1 MSSRPIPTRQKV
13 DSDTIQV
20 FQEKAD
26 VPTTGQT
33 RLSEG
38 QLESNT
44 TTIDTP
50 QADDE
55 NDTPEK
61 KHSGGGVPS
70 NLDEESEIDSSPR
83 YSDDIPILQR
93 SDEVTPDRHVKVSGF
108 TFDELVD
115 RLLSQPMSKA
125 DANFTDIF
133 LCMYR
138 KFASPGMLLS
148 AILSRLEKSADEKG
162 QHFLT
167 RTTVQLRIIA
177 VLTKW
182 ISQYPGDF
190 AAPQTNQRFSAF
202 VEQIS
207 TEPAFNYAVQEMR
220 SMLRFHVVEDDDTR
234 WEKSDIEIDSDLEE
248 TNELAPVTS
257 STHSSRSTDASKNA
271 SHSSL
276 ADEKNARRDRRH
288 SETVSVSSSEAA
300 SAAGGQPSAF
310 HTVRDYELEAA
321 TFVPS
326 KKHLL
331 TKLLYH
337 NCMEISDDNFADE
350 ITRIDWIMFSSV
362 RVRDLVRD
370 VSLSAKQKA
379 KCKSTRAINHFNH
392 VAWWVTNLILL
403 RDKAKHRAQILEKFM
418 RIAWK
423 LRQMNNYNGLAA
435 VMAGIQ
441 NTAVG
446 RLAQTQAL
454 ISEECRRQFM
464 RLEILMG
471 RQRSHFAYRLAWQNS
486 TLPRIPYVPLSRRD
500 LASADEGSKTFVG
513 PKGDRINW
521 SKFEVF
527 GGVIL
532 PIMKSHST
540 PVNLEKHDNAREM
553 ILDCF
558 ISADEDVGSP
568 HESAQHAPQL
578 LTTNQ
583 EIYQRSLSL
592 EGSTSNPD
600 PKRKFLWSRS
610 FNQSVNY

>member
-1 MSSRPIPTRQKV
+1 MSTRTIPTRQKV
-13 DSDTIQV
+13 DTDTAQV

-33 RLSEG
+33 RLSQG
-38 QLESNT
+38 QLESNN
-44 TTIDTP
+44 TTIATP
-50 QADDE
+50 EIDDE
-55 NDTPEK
+55 NHTPEK
-61 KHSGGGVPS
+61 KRSGGFPPS
-70 NLDEESEIDSSPR
+70 PDVEESEIESSPR

-190 AAPQTNQRFSAF
+190 AAPQTNQKFSAF

-220 SMLRFHVVEDDDTR
+220 NMLRFHVVENDDTR
-234 WEKSDIEIDSDLEE
+234 WEKSDIEIDSDLED
-248 TNELAPVTS
+248 TNELVPVTS
-257 STHSSRSTDASKNA
+257 TQSSRSIDAGKNT
-271 SHSSL
+271 SHTSL
-276 ADEKNARRDRRH
+276 ADEKNAKRDRRH
-288 SETVSVSSSEAA
+288 SETVSVSSSEAVTAA
-300 SAAGGQPSAF
+300 SQPSAF
-310 HTVRDYELEAA
+310 HTVRDYEIEAA

-326 KKHLL
+326 RKHLL

-337 NCMEISDDNFADE
+337 NCMEISDDDFADE

-362 RVRDLVRD
+362 GVRDLVRD

-379 KCKSTRAINHFNH
+379 KCKSLINVTRAINHFNH

-441 NTAVG
+441 NTGVG

-454 ISEECRRQFM
+454 ISEECRKQFM

-540 PVNLEKHDNAREM
+540 PVNLEKHDNAREI

-558 ISADEDVGSP
+558 ISADED
-568 HESAQHAPQL
+568 
-578 LTTNQ
+578 

-592 EGSTSNPD
+592 EGSSSVPD
-600 PKRKFLWSRS
+600 PSRRNRFLWSRS

>member
-1 MSSRPIPTRQKV
+1 MSSRTIPTRQRV
-13 DSDTIQV
+13 DTDTTQV

-33 RLSEG
+33 RLSQG
-38 QLESNT
+38 QLESNN

-50 QADDE
+50 QTDDE
-55 NDTPEK
+55 DDTPEK
-61 KHSGGGVPS
+61 KRSGGVPS
-70 NLDEESEIDSSPR
+70 NLDAEESEIDSSPR

-93 SDEVTPDRHVKVSGF
+93 SDDVTPDRHVKVSGV

-190 AAPQTNQRFSAF
+190 AAPQTNQKFSAF
-202 VEQIS
+202 VDQIS

-220 SMLRFHVVEDDDTR
+220 NMLRFHVVEDDDTR
-234 WEKSDIEIDSDLEE
+234 WAKSDIEADSDLEE

-257 STHSSRSTDASKNA
+257 RSTDASKNT

-288 SETVSVSSSEAA
+288 SEAVSVSSSDAP
-300 SAAGGQPSAF
+300 AAGGQPSAF
-310 HTVRDYELEAA
+310 HTVRDYEIEAA

-337 NCMEISDDNFADE
+337 NCMEISDDDFADE

-379 KCKSTRAINHFNH
+379 KCKSLVNVTRAINHFNH

-454 ISEECRRQFM
+454 ISDECRKQFM

-540 PVNLEKHDNAREM
+540 PVNLEKHGNAREI

-558 ISADEDVGSP
+558 ISADED
-568 HESAQHAPQL
+568 
-578 LTTNQ
+578 
-583 EIYQRSLSL
+583 EIYQRSVSL
-592 EGSTSNPD
+592 EGSTTNSD
-600 PKRKFLWSRS
+600 PKRNRFLWSRS

>member
-1 MSSRPIPTRQKV
+1 MPTRQKV
-13 DSDTIQV
+13 DTV

-26 VPTTGQT
+26 ALPTAQSP
-33 RLSEG
+33 LSQG
-38 QLESNT
+38 QLEGNNT
-44 TTIDTP
+44 GTIGSP
-50 QADDE
+50 QTDDE
-55 NDTPEK
+55 NETPERK
-61 KHSGGGVPS
+61 RSGGVPS
-70 NLDEESEIDSSPR
+70 YLDVEESEADSSPR

-93 SDEVTPDRHVKVSGF
+93 SDEVAPEKHAKVSGV

-115 RLLSQPMSKA
+115 RLLSQPMSRA

-138 KFASPGMLLS
+138 KFASPGTLLS
-148 AILSRLEKSADEKG
+148 AILARLEKSASEKG
-162 QHFLT
+162 VHFLT
-167 RTTVQLRIIA
+167 RTTVQLRIVA

-190 AAPQTNQRFSAF
+190 AAPVTNQRFSAF
-202 VEQIS
+202 VDQIS
-207 TEPAFNYAVQEMR
+207 SEPAFNYAVQEMR
-220 SMLRFHVVEDDDTR
+220 TMLRFHVVEDDDTR
-234 WEKSDIEIDSDLEE
+234 WEKSDIEPESDVEE
-248 TNELAPVTS
+248 TNELVPVTS
-257 STHSSRSTDASKNA
+257 STQSSRSTEASKNT
-271 SHSSL
+271 SHTSL
-276 ADEKNARRDRRH
+276 GDEKNSRRDRRH
-288 SETVSVSSSEAA
+288 SETVSVSSSEAGPTP
-300 SAAGGQPSAF
+300 GGQPSAF

-331 TKLLYH
+331 TKLLFH
-337 NCMEISDDNFADE
+337 NCMEISDDDFADE

-362 RVRDLVRD
+362 RVRDLIRD

-379 KCKSTRAINHFNH
+379 KCKSLVNVTRAINHFNH
-392 VAWWVTNLILL
+392 VAWWVTNLVLL

-441 NTAVG
+441 NTGVG

-454 ISEECRRQFM
+454 ISDECRKQFM

-540 PVNLEKHDNAREM
+540 PVNLEKHDNAREI

-558 ISADEDVGSP
+558 ISADEDVSTLP
-568 HESAQHAPQL
+568 LWIDANYFTAAN
-578 LTTNQ
+578 TT
-583 EIYQRSLSL
+583 IIRK
-592 EGSTSNPD
+592 STNGA
-600 PKRKFLWSRS
+600 
-610 FNQSVNY
+610 YH

>member
-1 MSSRPIPTRQKV
+1 MPRAIPTPQMSSRTIPTRQKV
-13 DSDTIQV
+13 DTDTIQV

-33 RLSEG
+33 RLSQG

-44 TTIDTP
+44 NIIATSQT
-50 QADDE
+50 DDE
-55 NDTPEK
+55 SDTTERK
-61 KHSGGGVPS
+61 RSGGVPS
-70 NLDEESEIDSSPR
+70 HIDGEESEIDSSPR
-83 YSDDIPILQR
+83 YSEDIPILQR
-93 SDEVTPDRHVKVSGF
+93 SDEVTTDKHAKVSGF

-125 DANFTDIF
+125 DLNFIDIF

-148 AILSRLEKSADEKG
+148 AILCRLEKSAEEKG

-190 AAPQTNQRFSAF
+190 AAPVTNQRFSAF
-202 VEQIS
+202 VEQMS
-207 TEPAFNYAVQEMR
+207 SEPAFNYAVQEMR

-234 WEKSDIEIDSDLEE
+234 WENSDLEADSDAE
-248 TNELAPVTS
+248 EINELVPV
-257 STHSSRSTDASKNA
+257 SSRGTEASKNT

-276 ADEKNARRDRRH
+276 VDEKNSRRDRRH
-288 SETVSVSSSEAA
+288 SETVSISSSEAA
-300 SAAGGQPSAF
+300 PAAGLPSAF
-310 HTVRDYELEAA
+310 HTVRDYEIEAA

-326 KKHLL
+326 KRHLL

-337 NCMEISDDNFADE
+337 NCMEISDDDFADE
-350 ITRIDWIMFSSV
+350 LTRIDWIMFSSV

-370 VSLSAKQKA
+370 VSLSPKQKA
-379 KCKSTRAINHFNH
+379 KCKSLVNVTRAINHFNH

-441 NTAVG
+441 NTGVG

-454 ISEECRRQFM
+454 ISDECRKQFM

-471 RQRSHFAYRLAWQNS
+471 LQRSHFAYRLAWQNS

-540 PVNLEKHDNAREM
+540 PVNLEKHDNAREI

-558 ISADEDVGSP
+558 ISADEDVSILMNL
-568 HESAQHAPQL
+568 HNL
-578 LTTNQ
+578 
-583 EIYQRSLSL
+583 
-592 EGSTSNPD
+592 PD
-600 PKRKFLWSRS
+600 TC
-610 FNQSVNY
+610 

>member
-1 MSSRPIPTRQKV
+1 MPKAIPPPQMSSRTIPTRQKV
-13 DSDTIQV
+13 DTDTIQV

-26 VPTTGQT
+26 VSTTGQT
-33 RLSEG
+33 RLSQG

-50 QADDE
+50 QSDDE
-55 NDTPEK
+55 DDIPEK
-61 KHSGGGVPS
+61 KRSGGVPS
-70 NLDEESEIDSSPR
+70 SIDIDDSEIDSPR

-148 AILSRLEKSADEKG
+148 AILSRLEKSTSEKG

-190 AAPQTNQRFSAF
+190 AAPQTNQKFSAF

-220 SMLRFHVVEDDDTR
+220 TMLRFHVVEDDDTR
-234 WEKSDIEIDSDLEE
+234 WEKSDLEVDSDVEE
-248 TNELAPVTS
+248 ANELVPVTS
-257 STHSSRSTDASKNA
+257 STRSSRSTDPSKNA
-271 SHSSL
+271 SNVSL

-288 SETVSVSSSEAA
+288 SETVSVTSSEAVP
-300 SAAGGQPSAF
+300 AAGGQPSAF
-310 HTVRDYELEAA
+310 HTVRDYEIEAA

-326 KKHLL
+326 RKHLL

-337 NCMEISDDNFADE
+337 NCMEISDDDFADE
-350 ITRIDWIMFSSV
+350 ITRMDWIMFSSV

-379 KCKSTRAINHFNH
+379 KCKSLVNVTRAINHFNH

-454 ISEECRRQFM
+454 ISDECRKQFM

-471 RQRSHFAYRLAWQNS
+471 VRRSHFAYRLAWQNS

-540 PVNLEKHDNAREM
+540 PVNLEKHDNAREI

-558 ISADEDVGSP
+558 ISADEDVSSL
-568 HESAQHAPQL
+568 HES
-578 LTTNQ
+578 T
-583 EIYQRSLSL
+583 
-592 EGSTSNPD
+592 STAC
-600 PKRKFLWSRS
+600 
-610 FNQSVNY
+610 

>member
-1 MSSRPIPTRQKV
+1 MSSRTIPTRQKV
-13 DSDTIQV
+13 DTDTIQV

-33 RLSEG
+33 RLSQG
-38 QLESNT
+38 QLEGNNT
-44 TTIDTP
+44 TITP
-50 QADDE
+50 PEEDDE

-61 KHSGGGVPS
+61 KRSGGVAS
-70 NLDEESEIDSSPR
+70 STDVEQSEIDESPR

-138 KFASPGMLLS
+138 KFASPGTLLS
-148 AILSRLEKSADEKG
+148 AILLRLEKSADEKA

-167 RTTVQLRIIA
+167 RTMVQLRIIGI
-177 VLTKW
+177 LTKW

-207 TEPAFNYAVQEMR
+207 SEPAFNYAVQEMR
-220 SMLRFHVVEDDDTR
+220 TMLRFHVVEDDDTR
-234 WEKSDIEIDSDLEE
+234 WEKSDIEPESDVEE
-248 TNELAPVTS
+248 TNELVPVTS
-257 STHSSRSTDASKNA
+257 STHSSRSTNASKNA
-271 SHSSL
+271 SHASL
-276 ADEKNARRDRRH
+276 ADEKNSKRDRRH
-288 SETVSVSSSEAA
+288 SETVSVSSSEAPTP
-300 SAAGGQPSAF
+300 GGQPSAF
-310 HTVRDYELEAA
+310 HTVRDYEIEAA

-337 NCMEISDDNFADE
+337 NCMEISDDDFAEE

-379 KCKSTRAINHFNH
+379 KCKSLINVTRAINHFNH

-441 NTAVG
+441 NTGVG
-446 RLAQTQAL
+446 RLTQTQAL
-454 ISEECRRQFM
+454 ISEECRKQFM

-540 PVNLEKHDNAREM
+540 PVNLEKHDNAREI

-558 ISADEDVGSP
+558 ISADED
-568 HESAQHAPQL
+568 
-578 LTTNQ
+578 
-583 EIYQRSLSL
+583 EIYQRSVSL
-592 EGSTSNPD
+592 EGSASNAD
-600 PKRKFLWSRS
+600 PGKRKFNWARS
-610 FNQSVNY
+610 FNQSVNYT

>member
-1 MSSRPIPTRQKV
+1 MPRAIPPPQMSSRTIPTRQKV
-13 DSDTIQV
+13 DTDTIQV
-20 FQEKAD
+20 LQEKAD
-26 VPTTGQT
+26 VPTTGQR
-33 RLSEG
+33 RLSRG
-38 QLESNT
+38 QFASNNT
-44 TTIDTP
+44 ATATP
-50 QADDE
+50 QTDDE
-55 NDTPEK
+55 SDTPERK
-61 KHSGGGVPS
+61 RSGGVPS
-70 NLDEESEIDSSPR
+70 SLDVEESEIDSSPR

-93 SDEVTPDRHVKVSGF
+93 SDEVVPDKHVKVSGF

-125 DANFTDIF
+125 DSNFTDIF

-138 KFASPGMLLS
+138 KFASPGTLLS
-148 AILSRLEKSADEKG
+148 AVLSRLEKSADEKG

-190 AAPQTNQRFSAF
+190 AAPTTNQRISAF
-202 VEQIS
+202 VDQIS
-207 TEPAFNYAVQEMR
+207 NEPAFNYAVQEMR
-220 SMLRFHVVEDDDTR
+220 TMLRFHVVEDDDTR
-234 WEKSDIEIDSDLEE
+234 WANSDIEDPDSEE
-248 TNELAPVTS
+248 TNELVPVTS
-257 STHSSRSTDASKNA
+257 STHSSRSTEASKNA
-271 SHSSL
+271 SHTSL
-276 ADEKNARRDRRH
+276 SDEKNSRRDRRH
-288 SETVSVSSSEAA
+288 SETVSITSSDVAA
-300 SAAGGQPSAF
+300 TPGGQPSAF
-310 HTVRDYELEAA
+310 HTVRDYEIEAT

-331 TKLLYH
+331 TKLLFH
-337 NCMEISDDNFADE
+337 NCMEISDDDFAEE

-379 KCKSTRAINHFNH
+379 KCKSLVNVTRAINHFNH

-441 NTAVG
+441 NTGVG

-454 ISEECRRQFM
+454 ITDDCRKQFM

-540 PVNLEKHDNAREM
+540 PVNLEKHDNAREI

-558 ISADEDVGSP
+558 ISADEDV
-568 HESAQHAPQL
+568 
-578 LTTNQ
+578 
-583 EIYQRSLSL
+583 
-592 EGSTSNPD
+592 SNP
-600 PKRKFLWSRS
+600 
-610 FNQSVNY
+610 

>member
-1 MSSRPIPTRQKV
+1 MPRAIPPPQMSSRTIPTRQKV
-13 DSDTIQV
+13 DTDTIQV

-26 VPTTGQT
+26 VPTTGQR
-33 RLSEG
+33 RLSQG
-38 QLESNT
+38 QFASNT
-44 TTIDTP
+44 ATATP
-50 QADDE
+50 QTDDE
-55 NDTPEK
+55 NDTPERK
-61 KHSGGGVPS
+61 RSGGVPS
-70 NLDEESEIDSSPR
+70 SLDVEESEIDSSPR

-93 SDEVTPDRHVKVSGF
+93 SDEVVPDKHVKVSGF

-125 DANFTDIF
+125 DSNFTDIF

-138 KFASPGMLLS
+138 KFASPGTLLS

-190 AAPQTNQRFSAF
+190 AAPTTNQRISAF
-202 VEQIS
+202 VDQIS
-207 TEPAFNYAVQEMR
+207 NEPAFNYAVQEMR
-220 SMLRFHVVEDDDTR
+220 TMLRFHVVEDDDTR
-234 WEKSDIEIDSDLEE
+234 WANSDIEDPDSEE
-248 TNELAPVTS
+248 TNELVPVTS
-257 STHSSRSTDASKNA
+257 STHSSRSTEASKNA
-271 SHSSL
+271 SHTSL
-276 ADEKNARRDRRH
+276 SDEKNSRRDRRH
-288 SETVSVSSSEAA
+288 SETVSVTSSDVAA
-300 SAAGGQPSAF
+300 APGGQPSAF
-310 HTVRDYELEAA
+310 HTVRDYEIEAA

-331 TKLLYH
+331 TKLLFH
-337 NCMEISDDNFADE
+337 NCMEISDDDFAEE

-379 KCKSTRAINHFNH
+379 KCKSLVNVTRAINHFNH

-441 NTAVG
+441 NTGVG

-454 ISEECRRQFM
+454 ITDDCRKQFM

-540 PVNLEKHDNAREM
+540 PVNLEKHDNAREI

-558 ISADEDVGSP
+558 ISADEDVSNSRIGPTFSTAANDGIGNIPTKLVTGGFHLKQGS
-568 HESAQHAPQL
+568 
-578 LTTNQ
+578 
-583 EIYQRSLSL
+583 
-592 EGSTSNPD
+592 
-600 PKRKFLWSRS
+600 K
-610 FNQSVNY
+610 

>member
-1 MSSRPIPTRQKV
+1 MPMFQTPQMSSRPIPTRQKV
-13 DSDTIQV
+13 NSDTIQV

-44 TTIDTP
+44 TTIATP

-61 KHSGGGVPS
+61 KRSGGGAPS

-108 TFDELVD
+108 AFDELVD

-167 RTTVQLRIIA
+167 RTTVQLRIVA

-248 TNELAPVTS
+248 TNELAPVIS

-276 ADEKNARRDRRH
+276 ADEKNSRRDRRH

-300 SAAGGQPSAF
+300 LAAGGQPSAF

-379 KCKSTRAINHFNH
+379 KCKSLINVTRAINHFNH

-558 ISADEDVGSP
+558 ISADEDVGDIP
-568 HESAQHAPQL
+568 AKLITRGFHL
-578 LTTNQ
+578 
-583 EIYQRSLSL
+583 
-592 EGSTSNPD
+592 
-600 PKRKFLWSRS
+600 KSRS
-610 FNQSVNY
+610 KEEVSLVSKFQSIG

>member
-1 MSSRPIPTRQKV
+1 MSSRTMPTRQKV
-13 DSDTIQV
+13 DTV

-26 VPTTGQT
+26 ALPTAQSP
-33 RLSEG
+33 LSPG
-38 QLESNT
+38 QLEGNNA
-44 TTIDTP
+44 TIGSP
-50 QADDE
+50 QTDDE
-55 NDTPEK
+55 SETPERK
-61 KHSGGGVPS
+61 RSGGVPS
-70 NLDEESEIDSSPR
+70 YLDVEESEADSSPR

-93 SDEVTPDRHVKVSGF
+93 SDEVAPEKHAKVSGV

-115 RLLSQPMSKA
+115 RLLSQPMSRA

-138 KFASPGMLLS
+138 KFASPGTLLS
-148 AILSRLEKSADEKG
+148 AILSRLEKSASEKG
-162 QHFLT
+162 VHFLT
-167 RTTVQLRIIA
+167 RTTVQLRIVA

-190 AAPQTNQRFSAF
+190 AAPVTNQRFSAF
-202 VEQIS
+202 VDQIS
-207 TEPAFNYAVQEMR
+207 SEPAFNYAVQEMR
-220 SMLRFHVVEDDDTR
+220 TMLRFHVVEDDDTR
-234 WEKSDIEIDSDLEE
+234 WEKSDIEPESDVEE
-248 TNELAPVTS
+248 TNELVPVTS
-257 STHSSRSTDASKNA
+257 STQSSRSTEASKNT
-271 SHSSL
+271 SHTSL
-276 ADEKNARRDRRH
+276 GDEKSSRRDRRH
-288 SETVSVSSSEAA
+288 SETVSVSSSEAGPTP
-300 SAAGGQPSAF
+300 GGQPSAF

-331 TKLLYH
+331 TKILFH
-337 NCMEISDDNFADE
+337 NCMEISDDDFADE

-362 RVRDLVRD
+362 RVRDLIRD

-379 KCKSTRAINHFNH
+379 KCKSLVNVTRAINHFNH
-392 VAWWVTNLILL
+392 VAWWVTNLVLL

-441 NTAVG
+441 NTGEAVY
-446 RLAQTQAL
+446 
-454 ISEECRRQFM
+454 E
-464 RLEILMG
+464 
-471 RQRSHFAYRLAWQNS
+471 
-486 TLPRIPYVPLSRRD
+486 
-500 LASADEGSKTFVG
+500 VG
-513 PKGDRINW
+513 DSDGEAEKPFCVQVGVAEFDAAED
-521 SKFEVF
+521 SFEVF

-540 PVNLEKHDNAREM
+540 SVNLEKHDNAREI

-558 ISADEDVGSP
+558 ISADED
-568 HESAQHAPQL
+568 
-578 LTTNQ
+578 

-592 EGSTSNPD
+592 EASTSMND
-600 PKRKFLWSRS
+600 QGKRNRFLWSRS

>member
-1 MSSRPIPTRQKV
+1 MPRAIPSPQMSTRTIPTRQKV
-13 DSDTIQV
+13 DTDTAQV

-33 RLSEG
+33 RLSQG
-38 QLESNT
+38 QLESNN
-44 TTIDTP
+44 TTIAT
-50 QADDE
+50 QETDDE
-55 NDTPEK
+55 NHTPEK
-61 KHSGGGVPS
+61 KLSGGFPPS
-70 NLDEESEIDSSPR
+70 PDVEESEIESSPR

-190 AAPQTNQRFSAF
+190 AAPQTNQKFSAF

-220 SMLRFHVVEDDDTR
+220 NMLRFHVVENDDTR

-248 TNELAPVTS
+248 TNELVPVTS
-257 STHSSRSTDASKNA
+257 TQSSRSIDADKNT
-271 SHSSL
+271 SHTSL
-276 ADEKNARRDRRH
+276 ADEKNAKRDRRH
-288 SETVSVSSSEAA
+288 SETVSVSSSEAVPA
-300 SAAGGQPSAF
+300 TSQPSAF
-310 HTVRDYELEAA
+310 HTVRDYEIEAA

-326 KKHLL
+326 RKHLL

-337 NCMEISDDNFADE
+337 NCMEISDDDFADE

-362 RVRDLVRD
+362 GVRDLVRD

-379 KCKSTRAINHFNH
+379 KCKSLINVTRAINHFNH

-441 NTAVG
+441 NTGVG
-446 RLAQTQAL
+446 RLVQTQAL
-454 ISEECRRQFM
+454 ISEECRKQFM

-540 PVNLEKHDNAREM
+540 PVNLEKHDNAREI

-558 ISADEDVGSP
+558 ISADEDVSSP
-568 HESAQHAPQL
+568 LDLHRL
-578 LTTNQ
+578 L
-583 EIYQRSLSL
+583 YSC
-592 EGSTSNPD
+592 
-600 PKRKFLWSRS
+600 
-610 FNQSVNY
+610 

>member
-1 MSSRPIPTRQKV
+1 MPRAIPPPQMSSRTIPTRQKV
-13 DSDTIQV
+13 DTDTIQV

-33 RLSEG
+33 RLSQG
-38 QLESNT
+38 QLECNT

-50 QADDE
+50 QTDDE
-55 NDTPEK
+55 DDTPEK
-61 KHSGGGVPS
+61 KRSGGVPS
-70 NLDEESEIDSSPR
+70 SVDVDDSEIDSPR

-93 SDEVTPDRHVKVSGF
+93 SDEVTPDRHAKVSGF

-125 DANFTDIF
+125 DSNFTDVF

-138 KFASPGMLLS
+138 KFASPGMLLT
-148 AILSRLEKSADEKG
+148 AILSRLEKSTSEKG

-190 AAPQTNQRFSAF
+190 AAPQTNQKFSAF

-220 SMLRFHVVEDDDTR
+220 TMLRFHVVEDDDTR
-234 WEKSDIEIDSDLEE
+234 WAKSDLEVDSDVE
-248 TNELAPVTS
+248 EVNELVPVTS
-257 STHSSRSTDASKNA
+257 STTRSSRSTDPSKNT
-271 SHSSL
+271 SNVSL
-276 ADEKNARRDRRH
+276 ADEKNSRRDRRH
-288 SETVSVSSSEAA
+288 SETVSVTSSEAA
-300 SAAGGQPSAF
+300 PAAGGQPSSF
-310 HTVRDYELEAA
+310 HTVRDYEIEAA

-326 KKHLL
+326 RKHLL

-337 NCMEISDDNFADE
+337 NCMEISDDDFADE
-350 ITRIDWIMFSSV
+350 ITRMDWIMFSSV

-379 KCKSTRAINHFNH
+379 KCKSLVNVTRAINHFNH

-454 ISEECRRQFM
+454 ISDECRKQFM

-471 RQRSHFAYRLAWQNS
+471 VRRSHFAYRLAWQNS

-540 PVNLEKHDNAREM
+540 PVILEKHDNAREI

-558 ISADEDVGSP
+558 ISADED
-568 HESAQHAPQL
+568 
-578 LTTNQ
+578 
-583 EIYQRSLSL
+583 EIHNRSTSL
-592 EGSTSNPD
+592 EASTTGTD
-600 PKRKFLWSRS
+600 PGRRNRFLWSRS

>member
-1 MSSRPIPTRQKV
+1 MWAIPPSPMSSRTIPTRQRV
-13 DSDTIQV
+13 DTDTIQV

-26 VPTTGQT
+26 VPTTGQG
-33 RLSEG
+33 RLSQG
-38 QLESNT
+38 QLESKN

-50 QADDE
+50 QTDDE
-55 NDTPEK
+55 DDTPEK
-61 KHSGGGVPS
+61 KRSRGVPS
-70 NLDEESEIDSSPR
+70 NLDAEESEIDSSPR

-93 SDEVTPDRHVKVSGF
+93 SDEVTQDRHVKVSGV

-190 AAPQTNQRFSAF
+190 AAPQTNQKFSAF
-202 VEQIS
+202 IDQIS

-234 WEKSDIEIDSDLEE
+234 WAKSDIEADSDLEE

-257 STHSSRSTDASKNA
+257 RGTDASKNT

-288 SETVSVSSSEAA
+288 SETVSVSSSDAP
-300 SAAGGQPSAF
+300 AAGGQTSTF
-310 HTVRDYELEAA
+310 HNVRDYEIEAA

-337 NCMEISDDNFADE
+337 NCMEISDDDFADE

-379 KCKSTRAINHFNH
+379 KCKSLVNVTRAINHFNH

-454 ISEECRRQFM
+454 ISDECRKQFM

-540 PVNLEKHDNAREM
+540 PVNLEKHDNAREI

-558 ISADEDVGSP
+558 ISADEDVSRP
-568 HESAQHAPQL
+568 YESARPALQL
-578 LTTNQ
+578 LTTN
-583 EIYQRSLSL
+583 
-592 EGSTSNPD
+592 
-600 PKRKFLWSRS
+600 
-610 FNQSVNY
+610 

>member
-1 MSSRPIPTRQKV
+1 MPKAMPKAIPPPQMSSRTIPTRQKV
-13 DSDTIQV
+13 DTDTVQV

-33 RLSEG
+33 RLSQG

-44 TTIDTP
+44 TTIATP
-50 QADDE
+50 ETDDE
-55 NDTPEK
+55 DDTPEK
-61 KHSGGGVPS
+61 KRSGGVLS
-70 NLDEESEIDSSPR
+70 SVDLEDSEIDTPR

-93 SDEVTPDRHVKVSGF
+93 SDEVTPDRHAKVSGF

-148 AILSRLEKSADEKG
+148 ATLSRLEKSTTEKG

-190 AAPQTNQRFSAF
+190 AAPQTNQKFSAF

-220 SMLRFHVVEDDDTR
+220 TMLRFHVVEDDDTR
-234 WEKSDIEIDSDLEE
+234 WEKSDLEVNSDVEE
-248 TNELAPVTS
+248 TNELVPVTS
-257 STHSSRSTDASKNA
+257 STRSSRSTVPSKNT
-271 SHSSL
+271 SNVSL
-276 ADEKNARRDRRH
+276 AGEKNAKRDRRH
-288 SETVSVSSSEAA
+288 SETVSVSSSDAA
-300 SAAGGQPSAF
+300 PATGGQPSAF
-310 HTVRDYELEAA
+310 HTVRDYEIEAA

-326 KKHLL
+326 RKHLL

-337 NCMEISDDNFADE
+337 NCMEISDDDFADE
-350 ITRIDWIMFSSV
+350 ITRMDWIMFSSV

-379 KCKSTRAINHFNH
+379 KCKSLVNVTRAINHFNH

-454 ISEECRRQFM
+454 ISDECRKQFM
-464 RLEILMG
+464 GLEILMG
-471 RQRSHFAYRLAWQNS
+471 VRRSHFAYRLAWQNS

-500 LASADEGSKTFVG
+500 LASADEGGKTFVG

-540 PVNLEKHDNAREM
+540 PVILEKHDNAREI

-558 ISADEDVGSP
+558 ISADED
-568 HESAQHAPQL
+568 
-578 LTTNQ
+578 
-583 EIYQRSLSL
+583 EIHNRSVSL
-592 EGSTSNPD
+592 EAATTGTD
-600 PKRKFLWSRS
+600 PGKRNRFLWSRS